1 MSSEVLYRKW
11 RPRSLAEVAGQEVV
25 VRTLTNAIAGDKVA
39 HAYLFSGPRGTGK
52 TTTGRLLAMAVNCSQ
67 LKDGAPCSACDS
79 CRAYL
84 DGRALDLIELDA
96 ASNRG
101 IDEIR
106 SLREKANFA
115 PAGGVDAY
123 KVYLVDEVHMLTEP
137 AFNALLKTLEEP
149 PAHVIFVLATTESH
163 KVPATVVSRCQR
175 FDFRRIPLEASVG
188 RLKFIAGEEGIEC
201 SEEALK
207 QIARIATGSL
217 RDAINLLE
225 QLVDSYG
232 NKLTDD
238 QVREGLGL
246 VVDARSVTLAAHAL
260 NGELAEGLAVI
271 SEVRDDGLDLRQFQ
285 RQVVAQMRGLLLAK
299 AGAELSES
307 WSEEEIA
314 EMRALVAE
322 VPTERIVAT
331 LRAFGEADLRA
342 DPLSPLPLELAL
354 ASSIL
359 AAEAPASVP
368 AAEAP
373 AALRPQPQRQSRPA
387 ARPAAARAASGPPVK
402 RPEPAAESSKPP
414 AKQKQPAA
422 SKPAPATPAPAKPAP
437 AKNVKDNGDA
447 PAPSE
452 QNTADA
458 HEKPPVVPAGTPK
471 EPPRDSN
478 IGLDEVRARWP
489 EIYDRTRELQFR
501 AGALLNSGCGIIE
514 ASEAEIVFAFR
525 HAMLL
530 DRMEGDGGEN
540 VRALQQ
546 AVDEVLGAGRTVRC
560 VLDPNVEI
568 QRPGQRAGL
577 VRAAEELV
585 GEALASDDEGG

>member
-11 RPRSLAEVAGQEVV
+11 RPRSLAEVAGQEMV

-67 LKDGAPCSACDS
+67 LRDGQPCAACDS
-79 CRAYL
+79 CQAYL
-84 DGRALDLIELDA
+84 AGRALDLIELDA

-149 PAHVIFVLATTESH
+149 PPHVIFVLATTEAH
-163 KVPATVVSRCQR
+163 KVPATVISRCQR
-175 FDFRRIPLEASVG
+175 FDFRRIPLEAAVG

-201 SEEALK
+201 SEDALK
-207 QIARIATGSL
+207 QIARVATGSL

-232 NKLTDD
+232 NKLADD

-260 NGELAEGLAVI
+260 KGELAEGLAVI

-307 WSEEEIA
+307 WSEEQIA

-322 VPTERIVAT
+322 IGTDRIVST

-354 ASSIL
+354 AGSIL
-359 AAEAPASVP
+359 AAEAPAS
-368 AAEAP
+368 
-373 AALRPQPQRQSRPA
+373 SGCGS
-387 ARPAAARAASGPPVK
+387 ASSSASATTA
-402 RPEPAAESSKPP
+402 PEPAGGQTGGGHGGFRPTSK
-414 AKQKQPAA
+414 
-422 SKPAPATPAPAKPAP
+422 
-437 AKNVKDNGDA
+437 
-447 PAPSE
+447 
-452 QNTADA
+452 
-458 HEKPPVVPAGTPK
+458 
-471 EPPRDSN
+471 
-478 IGLDEVRARWP
+478 
-489 EIYDRTRELQFR
+489 EIRT
-501 AGALLNSGCGIIE
+501 GC
-514 ASEAEIVFAFR
+514 
-525 HAMLL
+525 
-530 DRMEGDGGEN
+530 
-540 VRALQQ
+540 
-546 AVDEVLGAGRTVRC
+546 
-560 VLDPNVEI
+560 
-568 QRPGQRAGL
+568 
-577 VRAAEELV
+577 
-585 GEALASDDEGG
+585 